1 MRAYIFV
8 ATLMLT
14 AAPATATAQ
23 VVMRSEPAPVRAA
36 ADTDWYRSGDP
47 VLHRGEL
54 FYPGGAQTFFQKD
67 VMVMVG
73 EFRGVPLYAD
83 PTLETGSIIYVPV
96 EGALM
101 QPYEKLRAGELAGT
115 SGSRMPAYPAA
126 TSTELMVVPQAVA
139 TSGTRVPPEPIGELA
154 PASETALA
162 EAPPVAPVTP
172 PRTEVIA
179 PDRPGA
185 TRGAGIWIEWND
197 AVWNAAGPAVRVGPQ
212 MQRIGT
218 YNGRAVF
225 SGPDA
230 RTIWIETAQGMA
242 TPWKTA
248 SR

>member
-1 MRAYIFV
+1 MRAHI
-8 ATLMLT
+8 L
-14 AAPATATAQ
+14 AAALVCTSLPSAVTAQ
-23 VVMRSEPAPVRAA
+23 VVMRSEPAPARAA
-36 ADTDWYRSGDP
+36 GDTDWYRTGEP

-67 VMVMVG
+67 VMVLVG

-83 PTLETGSIIYVPV
+83 PTLETGSIVYVPV

-115 SGSRMPAYPAA
+115 SGSRMPSYPAA

-139 TSGTRVPPEPIGELA
+139 TSGTRVPPKPIGDLV
-154 PASETALA
+154 PAAETALA
-162 EAPPVAPVTP
+162 EAPPVAPA
-172 PRTEVIA
+172 RTEVIA

-185 TRGAGIWIEWND
+185 TRGTGIWIEWND
-197 AVWNAAGPAVRVGPQ
+197 AAWNAAGPAVRVGPQ
-212 MQRIGT
+212 MKRIGT

-242 TPWKTA
+242 TPW
-248 SR
+248 SRD

>member
-1 MRAYIFV
+1 MRAHIL
-8 ATLMLT
+8 AAALILT
-14 AAPATATAQ
+14 AAPSAATAQ
-23 VVMRSEPAPVRAA
+23 VVMRSEPAPARAA
-36 ADTDWYRSGDP
+36 GETDWYRAGEP
-47 VLHRGEL
+47 VLHRGDL

-67 VMVMVG
+67 VMVLVG

-83 PTLETGSIIYVPV
+83 PTLETGSIVYVPV

-115 SGSRMPAYPAA
+115 SGSRMPSYPAS

-154 PASETALA
+154 PAAETALA
-162 EAPPVAPVTP
+162 EAPPVTRE
-172 PRTEVIA
+172 RTEVIA

-185 TRGAGIWIEWND
+185 TRGTGIWIEWND
-197 AVWNAAGPAVRVGPQ
+197 AAWNAAGPAVRIGAQ
-212 MQRIGT
+212 MKRIGT

-242 TPWKTA
+242 TPW
-248 SR
+248 RRD

>member
-1 MRAYIFV
+1 MRAHILV
-8 ATLMLT
+8 AALAFT
-14 AAPATATAQ
+14 ALPAAATAQ

-36 ADTDWYRSGDP
+36 GDADWYRAGEP

-67 VMVMVG
+67 IMVLVG

-83 PTLETGSIIYVPV
+83 PTLETGSIVYVPV

-101 QPYEKLRAGELAGT
+101 QPYERLRAGELAGT

-139 TSGTRVPPEPIGELA
+139 TSGTRVPPEPIGDLA
-154 PASETALA
+154 PAAETALA
-162 EAPPVAPVTP
+162 DAPPAARA
-172 PRTEVIA
+172 RTEVIA

-185 TRGAGIWIEWND
+185 TRGTGIWIEWND
-197 AVWNAAGPAVRVGPQ
+197 AAWNAAGPAVRVGPQ
-212 MQRIGT
+212 MKRIGT

-242 TPWKTA
+242 TPW
-248 SR
+248 RRD

>member
-1 MRAYIFV
+1 MRAYIL
-8 ATLMLT
+8 AAALICT
-14 AAPATATAQ
+14 AVPSAASAQ
-23 VVMRSEPAPVRAA
+23 VVMRSEPAPARVAA
-36 ADTDWYRSGDP
+36 ETDWYRSGEP

-67 VMVMVG
+67 VMVLVG

-83 PTLETGSIIYVPV
+83 PTLETGSIVYVPV

-115 SGSRMPAYPAA
+115 SGSRMPSYPAT

-139 TSGTRVPPEPIGELA
+139 TSGTRVPPEPIGDLV
-154 PASETALA
+154 PAAETALA
-162 EAPPVAPVTP
+162 EATPDAPS
-172 PRTEVIA
+172 RTEVIA

-185 TRGAGIWIEWND
+185 TRGTGIWIEWND
-197 AVWNAAGPAVRVGPQ
+197 AAWNAAGPAVRVGPQ
-212 MQRIGT
+212 MKRIGT

-230 RTIWIETAQGMA
+230 RTIWIETEQGMA
-242 TPWKTA
+242 TPWK
-248 SR
+248 RN